1 MSRVVVFKTP
11 GHIPMESFITF
22 GINSKPN
29 SLNPIGFF
37 GSGLKYAVSVLVR
50 EGIEISVWVGMTE
63 HRFSMTRD
71 KFRDKEFSFIHM
83 GVHANVWYEKVLKT
97 VYHGSKPLPYTTEF
111 GKTWKLWQAFR
122 ELESNTRDENG
133 ETFVADSFGLDDVR
147 KGSLNTTH
155 IVVKGESFVQ
165 EYYER
170 HKTFLP
176 EGLRERNSTD
186 RLQVLDKPGG
196 AIYYRGIRVLD
207 LEGDRKS
214 KFTYNILQQMEL
226 TEDRTLKNVHEAE
239 RIIAEHISQSE
250 DKKLVAKALDGK
262 ASLESNL
269 PYDWGYNAPSETFST
284 YSERP
289 TAPPRARTLS
299 GYFVPKAPPIDWR
312 ALFVQF
318 ITVMKDQWLDWGYL
332 DTCKVHMHPNEYKL
346 IVELSLAASPHN
358 EAIQAIA
365 KELGINFEPEIPF

>member
-1 MSRVVVFKTP
+1 MTRAVVFKTH
-11 GHIPMESFITF
+11 GHIPIEAFTTF

-50 EGIEISVWVGMTE
+50 EGIEVSVWVGMTE
-63 HRFSMTRD
+63 YRFKIAREE
-71 KFRDKEFSFIHM
+71 FRDKEFGFVYM
-83 GVHANVWYEKVLKT
+83 GVHANVWREKLLQA
-97 VYHGSKPLPYTTEF
+97 VYHGTQRLPFTTEF

-133 ETFVADSFGLDDVR
+133 ETFIAESFGLDEIR
-147 KGSLNTTH
+147 AGSLNTTH
-155 IVVKGESFVQ
+155 IAVKGEAFVQ

-250 DKKLVAKALDGK
+250 DKKLVSSALDGNK
-262 ASLESNL
+262 SLESNL
-269 PYDWGYNAPSETFST
+269 PYDWGYSPPSEVFSSYASRPSAPS
-284 YSERP
+284 
-289 TAPPRARTLS
+289 RAQSYT
-299 GYFVPKAPPIDWR
+299 GYFKPKTPPPDWR
-312 ALFVQF
+312 ALFIQY
-318 ITVMKDQWLDWGYL
+318 MKIQLASSGYTSL
-332 DTCKVHMHPNEYKL
+332 LKCQEQMHPDDYKRV
-346 IVELSLAASPHN
+346 VEVALEVTPHN
-358 EAIQAIA
+358 EALQAIA
-365 KELGINFEPEIPF
+365 KELGIHFEQEIPF